1 MQIQQ
6 IPHIGSS
13 QLPNPGPSSLGSVES
28 PIRQE
33 SQDPCSS
40 DLTRLRNCFIFEKSN
55 FVILE
60 MIAKSSRQHQSS
72 LQWCLQALK
81 LLQTRWCS
89 DIRWCR
95 VPCLSNPRLVVF
107 PVRQI
112 RQGTCTWFRK
122 WPNFGDLV
130 MIQKVAFQR
139 PNSFQWCLRTW
150 KLLRMR
156 CVYDHRWYQN
166 IELLLYHLDWIIW
179 INI

>member
-1 MQIQQ
+1 MWFLNISSGTDLNLKLRQYRTERRNKIKQENISESQKMQIQQ

-72 LQWCLQALK
+72 LQ
-81 LLQTRWCS
+81 
-89 DIRWCR
+89 
-95 VPCLSNPRLVVF
+95 
-107 PVRQI
+107 
-112 RQGTCTWFRK
+112 
-122 WPNFGDLV
+122 
-130 MIQKVAFQR
+130 
-139 PNSFQWCLRTW
+139 
-150 KLLRMR
+150 
-156 CVYDHRWYQN
+156 
-166 IELLLYHLDWIIW
+166 
-179 INI
+179 

>member
-28 PIRQE
+28 PIPEIRQE

-72 LQWCLQALK
+72 LQ
-81 LLQTRWCS
+81 
-89 DIRWCR
+89 
-95 VPCLSNPRLVVF
+95 
-107 PVRQI
+107 
-112 RQGTCTWFRK
+112 
-122 WPNFGDLV
+122 
-130 MIQKVAFQR
+130 
-139 PNSFQWCLRTW
+139 
-150 KLLRMR
+150 
-156 CVYDHRWYQN
+156 
-166 IELLLYHLDWIIW
+166 
-179 INI
+179 